1 MKNRLLFT
9 FKLISIIILGLV
21 STAFT
26 TGEYGN
32 IKPPVAQKIPKI
44 DTLHNDI
51 LVDDYFWI
59 RDRSDPKVIQYL
71 NAENEYTEKVMQHT
85 VDLQDAL
92 YKEMLARIK
101 ETDLSVPVK
110 LDDYFY
116 YERSEKDKQYPIYC
130 RKKGSLNAPEEIILD
145 HNLLAEG
152 HDYCEIGDMLVSPDH
167 SLLAY
172 LVDTLANER
181 YSLYVKD
188 IVNDSLYSESI
199 PNTGYTLAWGADN
212 RTIFYTL
219 VDDAKRP
226 YKLYRHT
233 IGSDPLTDEF
243 LFHETDD
250 ALWLDVFNTKS
261 RQYIILL
268 SSSHTTCEIHY
279 LDART
284 PHDTFAVIHPRQQEM
299 EYYVVHHGDKFY
311 IRTNDEAKNFRIC
324 EAPVADPR
332 KSNWKEI
339 IPHRDSVM
347 IENMEIFKNYLVVHE
362 RINALEQLLII
373 DMESGTSH
381 YLDFEEPVYTF
392 WMHGNRDF
400 NTTLVRFTYSSFT
413 TPKTVFEY
421 DMSTRI
427 RRQLKQYEV
436 VGGFDPG
443 QYQTERIFATA
454 RDGTRI
460 PISLVYKRSLKKND
474 SNPLYLVGYGAYGS
488 SSDPYFS
495 SNRLSLL
502 DRGYI
507 YGIAHV
513 RGGGEMGRIW
523 YEQGKLFSKMN
534 TFTDY
539 ISCAEYLI
547 EEKYTSSEYLIM
559 AGGSAGGLLV
569 GTVLNMRPELFKAVV
584 ADVPFVD
591 LINTMLDASLPLT
604 VLEYEEWGNPQET
617 AYYEY
622 MKTYSPYDNVTAQ
635 NYPHILVTAAL
646 NDPRVMY
653 WEPAKWTAKLRSLK
667 TDHNILLLKMDMTT
681 GHMGA
686 SGRYDYLRDL
696 AFEYAFLLDL
706 FNIKK

>member
-1 MKNRLLFT
+1 MGLAPIAFSACKNDTIR
-9 FKLISIIILGLV
+9 
-21 STAFT
+21 
-26 TGEYGN
+26 
-32 IKPPVAQKIPKI
+32 PPVAQKIPKI
-44 DTLHNDI
+44 DTLHDDI
-51 LVDDYFWI
+51 VVDNYYWL
-59 RDRSDPKVIQYL
+59 RDRNDPGVIQYL

-85 VDLQDAL
+85 EDLQKAL

-110 LDDYFY
+110 LDDYY
-116 YERSEKDKQYPIYC
+116 YYQRSEKNKQYPIYC
-130 RKKGSLNAPEEIILD
+130 RKKGDLDADEEIILD
-145 HNLLAEG
+145 HNLLAKG

-167 SLLAY
+167 TLLAY
-172 LVDTLANER
+172 LLDTLANER
-181 YSLYVKD
+181 YSIYIKD
-188 IVNDSLYSESI
+188 LEGDSLFSESI
-199 PNTGYTLAWGADN
+199 SNTGYTLAWGADN
-212 RTIFYTL
+212 KTLFYTL

-233 IGSDPLTDEF
+233 IGSDPSTDEF

-250 ALWLDVFNTKS
+250 ALWLDVYNTKS
-261 RQYIILL
+261 KQYVILL

-284 PHDTFAVIHPRQQEM
+284 PHDTFTLIQARQQDT

-311 IRTNDEAKNFRIC
+311 IRTNDNAQNFRVC
-324 EAPVADPR
+324 EAPVDAPG

-339 IPHRDSVM
+339 IPHRDSIM
-347 IENMEIFKNYLVVHE
+347 IEKMEIFKNYLVVHE

-373 DMESGTSH
+373 DLRSGNSH
-381 YLDFEEPVYTF
+381 YLDFDEPVYTF

-400 NTTLVRFTYSSFT
+400 NTTCVRFTYSSFT

-421 DMSTRI
+421 DMQTRT
-427 RRQLKQYEV
+427 RRLLKQHEV
-436 VGGFDPG
+436 MGGFDPN
-443 QYQTERIFATA
+443 QYHAERIFATA
-454 RDGTRI
+454 QDGTRI
-460 PISLVYKRSLKKND
+460 PISLVYKKSLKKNS

-488 SSDPYFS
+488 SGEPYFS
-495 SNRLSLL
+495 SNRLSLI
-502 DRGYI
+502 DRGFI

-523 YEQGKLFSKMN
+523 YEQGKLFNKMN

-539 ISCAEYLI
+539 IACAEYLI
-547 EEKYTSSEYLIM
+547 EEKYTSPEYLIM
-559 AGGSAGGLLV
+559 TGGSAGGLLV
-569 GTVLNMRPELFKAVV
+569 GAVMNMRPELFKAVV

-604 VLEYEEWGNPQET
+604 VLEYEEWGNPHDA

-622 MKTYSPYDNVTAQ
+622 MKIYSPYDNVSAQ
-635 NYPHILVTAAL
+635 DHPHILITAAL

-667 TDHNILLLKMDMTT
+667 TDNNTLLLKTDMAI

-686 SGRYDYLRDL
+686 SGRYDYLRNV
-696 AFEYAFLLDL
+696 AFEYAFMLDL